1 MVVGCTLRLCI
12 GPKKSSDSA
21 FDQSVDPKESHGFLI
36 VKVLGPMRF
45 MRERD
50 YAVCF
55 LGKLPQT
62 KCKATFDTIFLYGF
76 LSSFTW

>member
-12 GPKKSSDSA
+12 GPKKSSDST

-50 YAVCF
+50 YALFVFWVNC
-55 LGKLPQT
+55 LEQNARSLLTP
-62 KCKATFDTIFLYGF
+62 
-76 LSSFTW
+76 